1 MDRDVIFKG
10 IIVALAATLTAC
22 AGQPEPRRTP
32 SAVAVSSFATPG
44 QSVAE
49 LAFSQIGTPYR
60 YGGADPSQG
69 FDCSGLVFYTF
80 SQLGHEVPRTS
91 QEQFKA
97 AKKIALSSANHGDLV
112 FFQDQA
118 KLSHVGIYL
127 GEGRFVHAPATGRS
141 VSLADL
147 ADPYYQRHLV
157 AVGRLLPE

>member
-10 IIVALAATLTAC
+10 IVVALAATLAAC
-22 AGQPEPRRTP
+22 AGQPEPRRAARA
-32 SAVAVSSFATPG
+32 AVPAPIATPG

-49 LAFSQIGTPYR
+49 LAFGQIGTPYL

-80 SQLGHEVPRTS
+80 TQLGLEVPRTS

-97 AKKIALSSANHGDLV
+97 AKKIALSNANHGDLV

-147 ADPYYQRHLV
+147 DDPYYQRHLV